1 MTLLM
6 MLSSTI
12 DRKNSN
18 SKNDKNVLLNPIG
31 WLNNQHLV
39 TAMHMLYIQKL
50 PSLDYQQHTYAI
62 IKTTHRYLNNC
73 LQHLFINNNNWI
85 LIKMHAFSPNMHC
98 TIYDSS
104 APMMKKLP
112 HDTIRLSTN
121 IMNAKLLLYK
131 YVNVMQQRQFIM
143 WPFHNSIWG

>member
-39 TAMHMLYIQKL
+39 AAMHMLYIQKL
-50 PSLDYQQHTYAI
+50 QSLDYQQHICNNKNHTQI
-62 IKTTHRYLNNC
+62 FKQLFTTPIHK
-73 LQHLFINNNNWI
+73 Q
-85 LIKMHAFSPNMHC
+85 
-98 TIYDSS
+98 
-104 APMMKKLP
+104 
-112 HDTIRLSTN
+112 
-121 IMNAKLLLYK
+121 
-131 YVNVMQQRQFIM
+131 
-143 WPFHNSIWG
+143 